1 MARLSNEQIK
11 DIFVSN
17 LTRIMNEKGI
27 DGSALARMIGKEK
40 QSIYAW
46 LHKKTF
52 PSTSSLQSLVDAL
65 GVTTDDLLVKQE
77 KGASDFIDV
86 PLFGTIAAGTPI
98 EMIAVED
105 TFPVPAKVHEKHPD
119 AFLLKVVGESM
130 NKILPNGCYALVDP
144 CEDVEVN
151 GQPYAVCVN
160 GYDATVKRVDKLA
173 NGFRLRPDSNDPTYA
188 EKTYNYNEPDTEQI
202 TIIGKVVYYVL
213 PYDWGF

>member
-1 MARLSNEQIK
+1 MKIQLKQARKDAGYTQEQAA
-11 DIFVSN
+11 
-17 LTRIMNEKGI
+17 EKTGI
-27 DGSALARMIGKEK
+27 
-40 QSIYAW
+40 
-46 LHKKTF
+46 
-52 PSTSSLQSLVDAL
+52 AL
-65 GVTTDDLLVKQE
+65 GTLRRWEQGVNEPDMGSIIQLAKLYKTSTDKILGSDFSPINS
-77 KGASDFIDV
+77 ASDQTFIDV
-86 PLFGTIAAGTPI
+86 PLFGSIAAGTPI

-105 TFPVPAKVHEKHPD
+105 TFPVPARVHEKHPD

-173 NGFRLRPDSNDPTYA
+173 NGFRLRPDSNDPTYT

>member
-1 MARLSNEQIK
+1 MKIQLKQARKDAGYTQEQAAEKTGIALGTLRRWEQGVNEP
-11 DIFVSN
+11 D
-17 LTRIMNEKGI
+17 M
-27 DGSALARMIGKEK
+27 GSIIQLAKL
-40 QSIYAW
+40 Y
-46 LHKKTF
+46 KTSTDKILGSDF
-52 PSTSSLQSLVDAL
+52 SPINSTSDQ
-65 GVTTDDLLVKQE
+65 T
-77 KGASDFIDV
+77 FIDV
-86 PLFGTIAAGTPI
+86 PLFGSIAAGTPI

-105 TFPVPAKVHEKHPD
+105 TFPVPARVHEKHPD

-173 NGFRLRPDSNDPTYA
+173 NGFRLKPDSNDPTYT

>member
-1 MARLSNEQIK
+1 MGISKQIK
-11 DIFVSN
+11 TLRTAAGMTQAQLAEKLDVTRATVTQWESGWSQPRMGKVEMLADIFSVP
-17 LTRIMNEKGI
+17 L
-27 DGSALARMIGKEK
+27 SALLDVDQKE
-40 QSIYAW
+40 Q
-46 LHKKTF
+46 L
-52 PSTSSLQSLVDAL
+52 SSGFVEIPLY
-65 GVTTDDLLVKQE
+65 
-77 KGASDFIDV
+77 GA
-86 PLFGTIAAGTPI
+86 IAAGTPI

-105 TFPVPAKVHEKHPD
+105 TFPVPDKVHEKHPD

>member
-1 MARLSNEQIK
+1 MKIQLKQARKDAGYTQEQAAER
-11 DIFVSN
+11 
-17 LTRIMNEKGI
+17 TGI
-27 DGSALARMIGKEK
+27 
-40 QSIYAW
+40 
-46 LHKKTF
+46 
-52 PSTSSLQSLVDAL
+52 AL
-65 GVTTDDLLVKQE
+65 GTLRRWEQGVNEPDMGSIIQLAKLYKTSTDKIL
-77 KGASDFIDV
+77 GSDFSPLNYVADQAFIDV
-86 PLFGTIAAGTPI
+86 PLFGAIAAGTPI

-105 TFPVPAKVHEKHPD
+105 TFPIPAKVHEKHPD

>member
-17 LTRIMNEKGI
+17 LTRIMNEKDI

-40 QSIYAW
+40 QSVYAW

-52 PSTSSLQSLVDAL
+52 PSTASLQSLVDAL
-65 GVTTDDLLVKQE
+65 GVTTDDLLVGKE
-77 KGASDFIDV
+77 KSSGDFIDV
-86 PLFGTIAAGTPI
+86 PLYGAIAAGTPI
-98 EMIAVED
+98 EMIEIED
-105 TFPVPAKVHEKHPD
+105 TFPVPTKVHDKHPD

-130 NKILPNGCYALVDP
+130 NRILPNGCYALVDP
-144 CEDVEVN
+144 CDDVEVN

-160 GYDATVKRVDKLA
+160 GFDATVKRVDKLA
-173 NGFRLRPDSNDPTYA
+173 NGFRLKPDSNDPTYT
-188 EKTYNYNEPDTEQI
+188 EHTYNYNEPDTEQI

>member
-1 MARLSNEQIK
+1 MKIQLKQARKDAGYTQEQAA
-11 DIFVSN
+11 
-17 LTRIMNEKGI
+17 EKTGI
-27 DGSALARMIGKEK
+27 
-40 QSIYAW
+40 
-46 LHKKTF
+46 
-52 PSTSSLQSLVDAL
+52 AL
-65 GVTTDDLLVKQE
+65 GTLRRWEQGVNEPDMGSIIQLAKLYKTSTDKIL
-77 KGASDFIDV
+77 GSDFSPLNYVADQAFIDV
-86 PLFGTIAAGTPI
+86 PLFGAIAAGTPI

-105 TFPVPAKVHEKHPD
+105 TFPIPAKVHEKHPD

>member
-86 PLFGTIAAGTPI
+86 PLFGAIAAGTPI

-188 EKTYNYNEPDTEQI
+188 EKTYNYNEPGTEQI

>member
-1 MARLSNEQIK
+1 MKIQLKQARKDAGYTQEQAA
-11 DIFVSN
+11 
-17 LTRIMNEKGI
+17 EKTGI
-27 DGSALARMIGKEK
+27 
-40 QSIYAW
+40 
-46 LHKKTF
+46 
-52 PSTSSLQSLVDAL
+52 AL
-65 GVTTDDLLVKQE
+65 GTLRRWEQGVNEPDMGSIIQLAKLYKTSTDKIL
-77 KGASDFIDV
+77 GSDFSPLNPTPDQAFIDV
-86 PLFGTIAAGTPI
+86 PLFGSIAAGTPI

-105 TFPVPAKVHEKHPD
+105 TFPVPVRVHEKHPD

-173 NGFRLRPDSNDPTYA
+173 NGFRLKPDSNDPTYT
-188 EKTYNYNEPDTEQI
+188 EQTYNYNEPDAEQI

>member
-1 MARLSNEQIK
+1 MKIQLKQARKDAGYTQEQAA
-11 DIFVSN
+11 
-17 LTRIMNEKGI
+17 EKTGI
-27 DGSALARMIGKEK
+27 
-40 QSIYAW
+40 
-46 LHKKTF
+46 
-52 PSTSSLQSLVDAL
+52 AL
-65 GVTTDDLLVKQE
+65 GTLRRWEQGVNEPDMGSIIQLAKLYKTSTDKILGSDFSPLNSVTDQ
-77 KGASDFIDV
+77 AFIDV
-86 PLFGTIAAGTPI
+86 PLFGAIAAGTPI

-188 EKTYNYNEPDTEQI
+188 EKTYNYNEPGTEQI

>member
-1 MARLSNEQIK
+1 MKIQLKQARKDAGYTQEQAA
-11 DIFVSN
+11 
-17 LTRIMNEKGI
+17 EKTGI
-27 DGSALARMIGKEK
+27 
-40 QSIYAW
+40 
-46 LHKKTF
+46 
-52 PSTSSLQSLVDAL
+52 AL
-65 GVTTDDLLVKQE
+65 GTLRRWEQGVNEPDMGSIIQLAKLYKTSTDKIL
-77 KGASDFIDV
+77 GSDFSPLNSAADQAFIDV
-86 PLFGTIAAGTPI
+86 PLFGAIAAGTPI
-98 EMIAVED
+98 EMISVED

-188 EKTYNYNEPDTEQI
+188 DKTYNYNEPGTEQI

>member
-1 MARLSNEQIK
+1 MKIQLKQARKDAGYTQEQAA
-11 DIFVSN
+11 
-17 LTRIMNEKGI
+17 EKTGI
-27 DGSALARMIGKEK
+27 
-40 QSIYAW
+40 
-46 LHKKTF
+46 
-52 PSTSSLQSLVDAL
+52 AL
-65 GVTTDDLLVKQE
+65 GTLRRWEQGVNEPDMGSIIQLAKLYKTSTDKIL
-77 KGASDFIDV
+77 GSDFSPLNSVADQAFIDV
-86 PLFGTIAAGTPI
+86 PLFGSIAAGTPI

>member
-1 MARLSNEQIK
+1 MTRLSNEQIK

-17 LTRIMNEKGI
+17 LTQIMNDRGI
-27 DGSALARMIGKEK
+27 DGAALARMIKKEK
-40 QSIYAW
+40 QSVYAW
-46 LHKKTF
+46 LNKKAF
-52 PSTSSLQSLVDAL
+52 PSTSSLQSLVDVL
-65 GVTTDDLLVKQE
+65 GVSTDDLLAKKD
-77 KGASDFIDV
+77 KGDFIDV
-86 PLFGTIAAGTPI
+86 PLFGSIAAGTPI

-105 TFPVPAKVHEKHPD
+105 TFPVPARVHEKHPD

-144 CEDVEVN
+144 CDDVEVN

-173 NGFRLRPDSNDPTYA
+173 NGFRLKPDSNDPTYT
-188 EKTYNYNEPDTEQI
+188 EQTYNYNEPDTEQI